1 MKIGYTRDHD
11 HPDEDMKGDPTAG
24 QMARFFYDYRPV
36 FDTAGV
42 PIMDED
48 GKPKMNRMLL
58 VEFSTANDPCSKP
71 VSKVT
76 EVHKVMYKR
85 FWDAFNRQEDFTRD
99 VGTPLSR
106 LKELDII
113 QQYQIQGM
121 SILSIE
127 QLADVSEGILLQH
140 AWLRP
145 WKTRAM
151 GYMIEHKPKPD
162 AKVLGELAELRAQ
175 LEQLRNQQAPLVE
188 MIAPEEK
195 KKREYRRQVQAASG
209 KPNVLNPN
217 ETVNLEEEVNP

>member
-11 HPDEDMKGDPTAG
+11 HPDEDTRGDPTNG

-36 FDTAGV
+36 HDSAGV
-42 PIMDED
+42 PVLEAD
-48 GKPKMNRMLL
+48 GKPMMKRILL

-85 FWDAFNRQEDFTRD
+85 FWDAFNRQEEFTRD
-99 VGTPLSR
+99 VGTPLSL

-127 QLADVSEGILLQH
+127 QLADIHEGLLLQH
-140 AWLRP
+140 PWLRH
-145 WKTRAM
+145 WKNRAM
-151 GYMIEHKPKPD
+151 GYMIEHKPRPD
-162 AKVLGELAELRAQ
+162 EKVLGELAELRAQ
-175 LEQLRNQQAPLVE
+175 LEQLKKEREPLVQ
-188 MIAPEEK
+188 MIPPEEK

-217 ETVNLEEEVNP
+217 ETVNLEEEVTP